1 MFNERAGFGRLN
13 DLVRLAEK
21 RRRLGNASLL
31 NAMVGETDD
40 MKLDG
45 IVIRCALV
53 RPESGEATTAT
64 A

>member
-1 MFNERAGFGRLN
+1 MFYEHAGFGRLN
-13 DLVRLAEK
+13 DLVRLADK

-40 MKLDG
+40 MKLNG
-45 IVIRCALV
+45 IAIRRASACAT
-53 RPESGEATTAT
+53 SDEATTAT